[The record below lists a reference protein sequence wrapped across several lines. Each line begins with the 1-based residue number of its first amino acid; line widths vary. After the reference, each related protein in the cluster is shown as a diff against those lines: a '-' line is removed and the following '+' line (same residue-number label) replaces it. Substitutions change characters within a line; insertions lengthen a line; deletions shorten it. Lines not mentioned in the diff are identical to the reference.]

1 MARFAQSFWRLPKLS
16 LPPLGY
22 ARHTR
27 PGVVPAHRR
36 PEDSYTDIR
45 LETAMKTSE
54 SPAASIPQHDYGQ
67 ALKSAVSWLGDRY
80 LLADP
85 LPKRRDHS
93 KEYFGASRHWLD
105 ARNPKGYSAVNT
117 AR

>member
-1 MARFAQSFWRLPKLS
+1 MQPK
-16 LPPLGY
+16 
-22 ARHTR
+22 
-27 PGVVPAHRR
+27 
-36 PEDSYTDIR
+36 PEDGYTEKR
-45 LETAMKTSE
+45 LETAMKTE
-54 SPAASIPQHDYGQ
+54 SATASIPQHDYGQ

-85 LPKRRDHS
+85 LPKRRDES

-105 ARNPKGYSAVNT
+105 ARNSKGRSAVHT